1 MQNRSKIIIV
11 GAGITGASAAYHL
24 AKLGWKDITVLDQG
38 PLFETGGS
46 TTHAPGGVFQTN
58 PSRMMCKFAQYTVK
72 LLSSLEYEG
81 KPCYHPVGG
90 IEVSKTKERHQDLYR
105 KMGLAHSYGLTEAK
119 IISPEEVQKMSPY
132 IDPSKIHG
140 GYYVPN
146 DGLAAPVRAVQ
157 AMAKYVT
164 DKKAGTFIGDTA
176 VTGFKIVNNQI
187 KGVETEK
194 GIYESDIVLA
204 DPTTVS
210 NIGIILGAL
219 IGSALSGKITKFTS
233 VNKKLVL
240 AAVIGGLFMGY
251 GARLAFGCNIGA
263 LFGGIAS
270 GSLHGWVW
278 FLFAFLGSIV
288 GVKFRKYFY

>member
-1 MQNRSKIIIV
+1 MKKKSKIIIV
-11 GAGITGASAAYHL
+11 GAGITGASTAYHL
-24 AKLGWKDITVLDQG
+24 AKLGWKDITVVDQG

-46 TTHAPGGVFQTN
+46 TSHAPGGVFQTN

-81 KPCYHPVGG
+81 KPCYHSVGG

-105 KMGLAHSYGLTEAK
+105 KMGLAHSYGLSEAK

-164 DKKAGTFIGDTA
+164 DKKAGTFIGNTA

-187 KGVETEK
+187 QGVET
-194 GIYESDIVLA
+194 
-204 DPTTVS
+204 
-210 NIGIILGAL
+210 
-219 IGSALSGKITKFTS
+219 
-233 VNKKLVL
+233 
-240 AAVIGGLFMGY
+240 
-251 GARLAFGCNIGA
+251 
-263 LFGGIAS
+263 
-270 GSLHGWVW
+270 
-278 FLFAFLGSIV
+278 
-288 GVKFRKYFY
+288 